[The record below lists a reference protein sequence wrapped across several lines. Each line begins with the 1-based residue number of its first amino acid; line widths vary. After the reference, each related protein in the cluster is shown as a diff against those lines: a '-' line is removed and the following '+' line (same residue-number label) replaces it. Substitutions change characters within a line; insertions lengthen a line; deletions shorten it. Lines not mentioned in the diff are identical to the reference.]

1 MCRQQTSMYVGRLA
15 TRSDVLPKTLHECLS
30 STLGKVEPK
39 TALEISR
46 VYNLATDVSVNSFAS
61 TRSCLEFGH
70 DVLFL
75 LGNQCWAEAWHDFP
89 TWGTEA
95 YMYHFN
101 CPNPWEGQWKG
112 TSCHCQDVAFITLN
126 FNDFLSPGQ
135 RAAAKRFAHGI
146 CVFVHGE
153 APWPA
158 FGKPGP
164 GQKAP
169 AMVYDAGVDSSKD
182 DCRIVSDA
190 DVRKKGRR
198 PYLKQLVKREHYE
211 TLLEAWN
218 MFVAGPK

>member
-1 MCRQQTSMYVGRLA
+1 MCRKQTSIYIGRLA
-15 TRSDVLPKTLHECLS
+15 ARSDILPKTLHECLL

-39 TALEISR
+39 IALEISR
-46 VYNLATDVSVNSFAS
+46 SYHLAIDVSVNSFAS

-75 LGNQCWAEAWHDFP
+75 LGSQCWAEAWHDFAESA
-89 TWGTEA
+89 TEA
-95 YMYHFN
+95 YVYQFN

-112 TSCHCQDVAFITLN
+112 TSCHCQDVAFFTLN
-126 FNDFLSPGQ
+126 FNEFLSHGQ
-135 RAAAKRFAHGI
+135 QDAAKHFAHDI

-158 FGKPGP
+158 FGKPETR
-164 GQKAP
+164 QKAL
-169 AMVYDAGVDSSKD
+169 AMVYDAGVESSRD
-182 DCRIVSDA
+182 DCRVVSDA

-198 PYLKQLVKREHYE
+198 PYLAHLIKREHHD